1 MPRPR
6 KPGLTDKQERFC
18 LEFVVDLNA
27 TAAARRAGY
36 SARTANRTASDL
48 LSKPDIAQRINEL
61 QGEKR
66 QRLELTADAVV
77 LEVARLAFYDPADFF
92 DAQGR
97 LLPLTEMPAHARR
110 AIAGIEVLKKNVT
123 AGDGKT
129 DDVHK
134 IRLAPKG
141 PVLELAAK
149 LLGMVVDRK
158 EQGKPGDFAR
168 WTDDQ
173 LQARMDELA
182 AKARGERP
190 AARGVH

>member
-1 MPRPR
+1 MARP
-6 KPGLTDKQERFC
+6 LTPKQERFC
-18 LEFVVDLNA
+18 QEYVVDLNGA
-27 TAAARRAGY
+27 AAARRAGY
-36 SARTANRTASDL
+36 SARVADREGHRL
-48 LSKPDIAQRINEL
+48 LRKAEIAQRISEL
-61 QGEKR
+61 QAAKR

-92 DAQGR
+92 DAHGR
-97 LLPLTEMPAHARR
+97 LLPLTKMPAHARR

-182 AKARGERP
+182 AKARGEQP